1 MKLMLTFCISLL
13 CSISV
18 FSQTEAYSEAATLCL
33 KSNGTYAYYE
43 TIYESCFKQMQD
55 QYTKLD
61 IPAETWAELKT
72 VKPEAMQAVNARLVS
87 AYSDFFTLEDVQNMN
102 TLYTSHAGQT
112 MISNPNALTKKDK
125 KEIDKF
131 YKTAT
136 GKKIVSSQ
144 SGMKKKM
151 QVISDFWC
159 GDMYKS
165 VNEKLEA
172 KGFSI
177 R

>member
-1 MKLMLTFCISLL
+1 MKLMLSFCISLL

-18 FSQTEAYSEAATLCL
+18 FSQTNTYSEAAAQCL

-55 QYTKLD
+55 QYAKLD
-61 IPAETWAELKT
+61 IPEETWAELKT
-72 VKPEAMQAVNARLVS
+72 VKPEAMQAVNSRLVS
-87 AYSDFFTLEDVQNMN
+87 AYSDFFTLEDIQSMN
-102 TLYTSHAGQT
+102 ALYNSHAGQT
-112 MISNPNALTKKDK
+112 MINNPNALTKKDK
-125 KEIDKF
+125 KQIDTF
-131 YKTAT
+131 YKTTT
-136 GKKIVSSQ
+136 GKKIVNSQ
-144 SGMKKKM
+144 SGMKEKM

-172 KGFSI
+172 KGFSV